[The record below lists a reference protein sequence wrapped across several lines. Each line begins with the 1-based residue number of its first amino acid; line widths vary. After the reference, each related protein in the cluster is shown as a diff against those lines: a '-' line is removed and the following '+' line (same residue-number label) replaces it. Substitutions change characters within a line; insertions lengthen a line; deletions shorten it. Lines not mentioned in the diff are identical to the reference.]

1 MVNLIDYIRDT
12 FECVTEYSMS
22 SVRVIPDTAGIN
34 NLQVSISAA
43 NNNPIVQ
50 LLAGGNQNTV
60 GQMITSPFQ
69 VFNKINILRNN

>member
-1 MVNLIDYIRDT
+1 
-12 FECVTEYSMS
+12 MS
-22 SVRVIPDTAGIN
+22 SVRFIPDTAGIN
-34 NLQVSISAA
+34 NLQVSTSAA

-60 GQMITSPFQ
+60 GQMTTSPFQ